1 MPSID
6 FLNLERFSTDK
17 NDYSNQRNPDLLVEL
32 SAKLNAQADRLEFLF
47 MDIVTNPDHQA
58 IEYKDILHWRS
69 RVGYLRSQGQGRAAK
84 RLEKQMALE
93 EAKAADEDEEF
104 MSGYQE
110 FLDSEFVL

>member
-6 FLNLERFSTDK
+6 FLNLERFSTDL

-32 SAKLNAQADRLEFLF
+32 STKLNAQADRLEFLF

-69 RVGYLRSQGQGRAAK
+69 RAGYLRSQGQGRAAK